1 MQRSAVRTAL
11 AGIGGLLLPLGL
23 LLAAPAPATP
33 DDCRHSSQGCSP
45 SDCSTEYLDC
55 DQGSSVV
62 LPVTGEVPAI
72 A

>member
-23 LLAAPAPATP
+23 LLAAP